1 MIVLNPVI
9 LKVGLII
16 VALIFLRVLVDV
28 FMGMANIVEEWSGSR
43 RLGIVAGILVAGGFA
58 FLAVLL
64 YLEW

>member
-9 LKVGLII
+9 LRVGLII
-16 VALIFLRVLVDV
+16 IALVFLRVQISV
-28 FMGMANIVEEWSGSR
+28 FVGTGDIVEEWSGSR
-43 RLGIVAGILVAGGFA
+43 VLGIVAGILVAGGFA

>member
-1 MIVLNPVI
+1 MKTPHPVI

-16 VALIFLRVLVDV
+16 VALVFLRVLVDV
-28 FMGMANIVEEWSGSR
+28 FMGMAEIVEEWSGHR
-43 RLGIVAGILVAGGFA
+43 RLGIVAGILVASGFA